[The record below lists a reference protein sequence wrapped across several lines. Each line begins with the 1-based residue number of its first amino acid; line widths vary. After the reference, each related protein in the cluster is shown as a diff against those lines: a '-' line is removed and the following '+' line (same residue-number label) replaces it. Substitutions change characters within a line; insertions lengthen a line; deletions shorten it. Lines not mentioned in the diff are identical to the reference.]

1 MSSPG
6 SPISQSSLRL
16 DVVCFCGPS
25 RVLLRFFIMGAR
37 YCSALLVGPVPR
49 TSLLFFTL
57 R

>member
-1 MSSPG
+1 MSSSA

-16 DVVCFCGPS
+16 DVALP
-25 RVLLRFFIMGAR
+25 LLPIACAAVFLYHGSAILFGA
-37 YCSALLVGPVPR
+37 LVGPVPR